1 VFSLVDKLTSQLN
14 LENQFVEE
22 RVYNNNIILATIIM
36 STIIFS
42 VSSITLTI
50 ISSPANNI
58 SVVAQ
63 QQVPH
68 TIDPNLR
75 IELVTDLLADP
86 TAMAFIG
93 DNQILIVEKD
103 GKVRKLVDG
112 KVLDEPLL
120 QLDVS
125 SKDEQGLLGIAVSN
139 SSVASSRSASGSS
152 LLPGRPD
159 NVVSVSGNNQTK
171 YIFLYFTEPSA
182 SGGNLHNVIYRYEL
196 NDDQLVNPRL
206 LIELPAL
213 PGPSHVGGRLEIGP
227 DDNLY
232 ITVGEQIPSSYQGS
246 EYQTKAQNYKNGLEP
261 DGRGGIIRITQ
272 DGKAVEGTAL
282 LGNGDPL
289 NKYFAYGIRNSFG
302 IDFDPITGNLW
313 ATENGPD
320 CCDEINLIE
329 PGFNGGWDKIAG
341 FWPVDGTR
349 LNVLREEK
357 IVEQDIV
364 NDPNAY
370 NIEVFEGKGRYS
382 NPEFV
387 WYDTVAPTAINFF
400 DSDKL
405 GTAYQD
411 DMLVADAKTGR
422 IYQFELSDN
431 RTQIS
436 LGEGLSDAV
445 AENSDELA
453 NVVFAEGFQDVISD
467 MKVGPS
473 DGYLYVLSGV
483 RGETGNLYRVL
494 PAR

>member
-1 VFSLVDKLTSQLN
+1 MFTLVDKVTSQLN
-14 LENQFVEE
+14 LETQFVKKG
-22 RVYNNNIILATIIM
+22 VYNNNIIMAAIIM
-36 STIIFS
+36 STIVFS

-50 ISSPANNI
+50 ISSPANYI
-58 SVVAQ
+58 SVFAQ

-75 IELVTDLLADP
+75 IELVTDELADP

-93 DNQILIVEKD
+93 DNQILVVEKD
-103 GKVRKLVDG
+103 GKVRQLVDG

-139 SSVASSRSASGSS
+139 SSVASS
-152 LLPGRPD
+152 LLLGGPD
-159 NVVSVSGNNQTK
+159 NGVSVSGKNQTE
-171 YIFLYFTEPSA
+171 YIFLYFTEKSA
-182 SGGNLHNVIYRYEL
+182 TGGSLHNVIYRYEL
-196 NDDQLVNPRL
+196 NDGQLVNPRL
-206 LIELPAL
+206 LMELPAL

-272 DGKAVEGTAL
+272 DGKAVEGTAS
-282 LGNGDPL
+282 LGKGDPL

-329 PGFNGGWDKIAG
+329 PGFNGGWAKIAG
-341 FWPVDGTR
+341 FWPVDETR

-357 IVEQDIV
+357 IVELDLV

-370 NIEVFEGKGRYS
+370 NIEGFEGKGRYS

-405 GTAYQD
+405 GKEYQG
-411 DMLVADAKTGR
+411 DMLVADAKTEK

-436 LGEGLSDAV
+436 LGEELSDAV

-467 MKVGPS
+467 MKVGPR

-483 RGETGNLYRVL
+483 RGETGNLYRIL
-494 PAR
+494 PAT

>member
-1 VFSLVDKLTSQLN
+1 
-14 LENQFVEE
+14 
-22 RVYNNNIILATIIM
+22 
-36 STIIFS
+36 
-42 VSSITLTI
+42 
-50 ISSPANNI
+50 
-58 SVVAQ
+58 
-63 QQVPH
+63 
-68 TIDPNLR
+68 LR
-75 IELVTDLLADP
+75 IDLVTDSLADP

-93 DNQILIVEKD
+93 DNQILVVEKD
-103 GKVRKLVDG
+103 GKVRKMVDG
-112 KVLDEPLL
+112 KVLDKPLL

-125 SKDEQGLLGIAVSN
+125 SKDEQGLLGIAISN
-139 SSVASSRSASGSS
+139 SSVASSRSASSLS
-152 LLPGRPD
+152 LLSGEPGNR
-159 NVVSVSGNNQTK
+159 VSVPGNNQTK
-171 YIFLYFTEPSA
+171 FIFLYFTEKSA
-182 SGGNLHNVIYRYEL
+182 IEGNLHNVIYRYEL
-196 NDDQLVNPRL
+196 NDDQLVNPTL
-206 LIELPAL
+206 LMELPAL
-213 PGPSHVGGRLEIGP
+213 PGPSHVGGTLEIGP

-272 DGKAVEGTAL
+272 DGKLVEGTAL

-320 CCDEINLIE
+320 CCDEINLVE
-329 PGFNGGWDKIAG
+329 PGFNGGWAKIAG
-341 FWPVDGTR
+341 FWQVDGTG
-349 LNVLREEK
+349 LDVLREEK

-370 NIEVFEGKGRYS
+370 NIEGFEGKGRYS

-405 GTAYQD
+405 GKEYQG

-422 IYQFELSDN
+422 IYKFELNDN

-436 LGEGLSDAV
+436 LGEQLSDAV
-445 AENSDELA
+445 AENHDELA
-453 NVVFAEGFQDVISD
+453 NVVFAEGFPDIISD
-467 MKVGPS
+467 MKVGPD

-483 RGETGNLYRVL
+483 RGETGKLYRIL
-494 PAR
+494 PST

>member
-1 VFSLVDKLTSQLN
+1 MFTLVDKLTSQLN
-14 LENQFVEE
+14 LETQFVKEG
-22 RVYNNNIILATIIM
+22 VYNNNIIMAAIIM
-36 STIIFS
+36 STIVFS
-42 VSSITLTI
+42 VSLITLTI
-50 ISSPANNI
+50 ISSPANYI
-58 SVVAQ
+58 SVFAQ
-63 QQVPH
+63 QQELH

-75 IELVTDLLADP
+75 IELVTDELADP
-86 TAMAFIG
+86 TAMTFIG
-93 DNQILIVEKD
+93 DNQILVVEKD

-139 SSVASSRSASGSS
+139 SSVASSPSASGSS
-152 LLPGRPD
+152 LLPGPPD
-159 NVVSVSGNNQTK
+159 NGVSVSGKNQTK
-171 YIFLYFTEPSA
+171 YIFLYFTEKSA
-182 SGGNLHNVIYRYEL
+182 TGGNLHNVVYRYEL
-196 NDDQLVNPRL
+196 NDGQLVNPRL
-206 LIELPAL
+206 LMELPAL

-272 DGKAVEGTAL
+272 DGKAVEGTAS
-282 LGNGDPL
+282 LGKGDPL

-329 PGFNGGWDKIAG
+329 PGFNGGWAKIAG
-341 FWPVDGTR
+341 FWPVDETV

-364 NDPNAY
+364 NDPNTY
-370 NIEVFEGKGRYS
+370 NIEGFEGKGRYS

-405 GTAYQD
+405 GKEYQG

-436 LGEGLSDAV
+436 LGEELSDAV

-483 RGETGNLYRVL
+483 RGEAGNLYRIL
-494 PAR
+494 PAT